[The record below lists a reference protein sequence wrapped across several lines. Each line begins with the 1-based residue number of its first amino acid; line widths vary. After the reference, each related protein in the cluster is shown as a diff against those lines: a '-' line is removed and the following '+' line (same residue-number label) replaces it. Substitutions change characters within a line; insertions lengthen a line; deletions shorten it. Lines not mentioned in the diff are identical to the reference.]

1 MHSPGAA
8 RTTPAHRAGVRRRA
22 IPATIRSELVRVA
35 CAGGRSAGERLLE
48 ELEVLHQ
55 DWDLAAEFPIQA
67 VGCMSA
73 CSRSCAIS
81 FAGAGKHTYLFGDI
95 TTTEPSIPLSN
106 ILDCAAAYYQHPTG
120 SLPWKERP
128 APLKQGILAKIPPLS
143 LPAVSHVM

>member
-1 MHSPGAA
+1 MNPQHCLFVCTTCGSKWQDGA
-8 RTTPAHRAGVRRRA
+8 RVGT
-22 IPATIRSELVRVA
+22 SE
-35 CAGGRSAGERLLE
+35 GERLLS
-48 ELEVLHQ
+48 ELEALHQ
-55 DWDLAAEFPIQA
+55 TWELATEFPLQA

-95 TTTEPSIPLSN
+95 TASDPSIPLSN

-120 SLPWKERP
+120 SLPWKDRP

-143 LPAVSHVM
+143 LPVVSHATT